1 MNARAAI
8 HLNAIGPYAVSL
20 VLLLGFFFQLVR
32 HELPC
37 PLCLLQRVAFAALAV
52 GPILNTRRG
61 PRPSHYGMSLLAAL
75 VGVMVAVRQVMLH
88 ILPGNPGYGSA
99 VFGLHY
105 YTWSALIF
113 VFAMVL
119 IGLVLQFDRQFEPE
133 PEPAPPLPAFAR
145 IAVWLIMLVVA
156 TDIITTFLEC
166 GPTLCAEDPV
176 RYELLQGR

>member
-8 HLNAIGPYAVSL
+8 LLNAVGLYAVAL

-52 GPILNTRRG
+52 GPILNIRRG

-88 ILPGNPGYGSA
+88 ILPGDPGYGSA
-99 VFGLHY
+99 VLGLHY
-105 YTWSALIF
+105 YTWSGLIF

-119 IGLVLQFDRQFEPE
+119 IGLVLQFDQQFET
-133 PEPAPPLPAFAR
+133 EPAPPPPAFAR

-166 GPTLCAEDPV
+166 GPTWCAEDPV
-176 RYELLQGR
+176 RYELLIRQ